1 MVRSEGKVDWAR
13 WILIAMLSAF
23 ALYATWKWSQW
34 QRAGATGAA
43 YAARI
48 TCSCR
53 YIGGRDAKSCA
64 HDIRDDAWMASVT
77 EVPEEKAVR
86 ASVPLLGSARAV
98 FRPGYGCVMEQGV
111 R

>member
-1 MVRSEGKVDWAR
+1 MVLTSGNVGLAR
-13 WILIAMLSAF
+13 WILIALLA
-23 ALYATWKWSQW
+23 ALAVYAWWNWGTW

-64 HDIRDDAWMASVT
+64 NDIRDDAWMASVS
-77 EVPEEKAVR
+77 EVPEEKAVH

-98 FRPGYGCVMEQGV
+98 FRPGYGCVME
-111 R
+111 